1 MFKKVKLSKY
11 LAEKVI
17 LLNPG
22 RSLSRPVVRISV
34 ISISLSVAVMIL
46 SVCMVR
52 GFRDEA
58 RKAIRANFPDMWIQS
73 SDEQVPEWSAVRISG
88 DSLNAMKNQFPGLE
102 VYKVIGKTSLL
113 RFGERNE
120 GCYLKGI
127 DSEHPV
133 FRNSVIVK
141 GRWFRE
147 DNKSGISEM
156 VIAASMGKNLEL
168 DTGSIVQSYFL
179 VRMLKK
185 DSITHQYYEEF
196 VPKSRK
202 FRICGWYEDVGGE
215 GLQELCYVP
224 REVLRKVNGWEP
236 DKVTCYEVVN
246 NSVWSNTDLTGELS
260 AWLFHRASV
269 IPLEQRMFNFFLWL
283 DKLDINGWVVVG
295 LMCVVCVV
303 NAMMSLLILI
313 IEQVREIG
321 LLKALGMSNTSV
333 RNVFFF
339 VAWHILSRGLL
350 FGIIFGLL
358 IGFLQWKFH
367 FIRLDPKTYYIDHVA
382 IGWDAG
388 GVMLVLLI
396 LITVCMITL
405 LIPARY
411 IASVRPFRIL
421 RYE

>member
-1 MFKKVKLSKY
+1 MFKRVKLSKY

-22 RSLSRPVVRISV
+22 RSLSKPIVRISV
-34 ISISLSVAVMIL
+34 ISISVSVTVMIL

-58 RKAIRANFPDMWIQS
+58 RKAIRTHFPDVWIQS
-73 SDEQVPEWSAVRISG
+73 SDEQIPEWSTVRISD
-88 DSLNAMKNQFPGLE
+88 DSLMAMKDQFPGMDIHR
-102 VYKVIGKTSLL
+102 VIGKTSLL
-113 RFGERNE
+113 RYGEKNE

-127 DSEHPV
+127 DSGHPV

-141 GRWFRE
+141 GRWFRKE
-147 DNKSGISEM
+147 NKGGISEM
-156 VIAASMGKNLEL
+156 VISSSMGKNLEM

-196 VPKSRK
+196 VPKTRK
-202 FRICGWYEDVGGE
+202 FRICGWYEDIGSE

-224 REVLRKVNGWEP
+224 LEVLRKVNAWEQG
-236 DKVTCYEVVN
+236 KVSCYEIVN
-246 NSVWSNTDLTGELS
+246 NSDWSNTDLTTELS

-269 IPLEQRMFNFFLWL
+269 VPLEQRMFNFFLWL
-283 DKLDINGWVVVG
+283 DKLDINGWVVIG

-313 IEQVREIG
+313 IEQIREIG
-321 LLKALGMSNTSV
+321 LLKALGMSNASV

-339 VAWHILSRGLL
+339 VAWHIVSRGLL
-350 FGIIFGLL
+350 FGILFGLL
-358 IGFLQWKFH
+358 LGFLQWKFH
-367 FIRLDPKTYYIDHVA
+367 FLRLDPRTYYIDHVA
-382 IGWDAG
+382 IGWDVG
-388 GVMLVLLI
+388 GIMLVLSI
-396 LITVCMITL
+396 LIVICMITL

-411 IASVRPFRIL
+411 IASIRPFRIL